1 MKPHMTKI
9 FDQIDA
15 YRRFC
20 VDNGYPFNEAD
31 IGKHNTP
38 WGHMQ
43 KSIAN
48 RRKPFNQW
56 IYDGNALKRQRSFRE
71 KNNK

>member
-1 MKPHMTKI
+1 MKLSNTEQL
-9 FDQIDA
+9 FDRLDQ
-15 YRRFC
+15 YKQFC

-31 IGKHNTP
+31 LGRNNSP

-48 RRKPFNQW
+48 KRRPYNQW
-56 IYDGNALKRQRSFRE
+56 IRDGKAMRSQGRVVR
-71 KNNK
+71 K